1 MERKYVKY
9 ISFVF
14 LYVPFN
20 LFIFDKF
27 YIFNRVMYNDK

>member
-9 ISFVF
+9 MFFVF
-14 LYVPFN
+14 LYVPFII
-20 LFIFDKF
+20 FFDKF